1 MMTDAAAGFVRWVF
15 ENYEPEDVER
25 LEALVYSNN
34 GASQKVVKKAGF
46 VLEGTRR
53 RAGWKREGEFV
64 MLGCGGWL
72 GVIWRVR
79 GERNRGCGSVMRNP
93 DSSHSD
99 EEMTN

>member
-53 RAGWKREGEFV
+53 RAGWKREG
-64 MLGCGGWL
+64 
-72 GVIWRVR
+72 GVCDVGMWGLVR
-79 GERNRGCGSVMRNP
+79 GDLEGEG
-93 DSSHSD
+93 
-99 EEMTN
+99 